1 MKGNDNTKF
10 MELMCAAVDI
20 KEKMRALY
28 AEAAGKCSD
37 EVGSGTFKM
46 LEELEKAHLDRLRKI
61 SEGASGGGEVSFD
74 SCRFYDFE
82 TPDRKEVIRR
92 IAGQRKTVSRACLD
106 DIAAI
111 ESGMELEN
119 KSIEFFIAQLK
130 KAPEPATREFL
141 NYLIAEEREHYI
153 VLADLKFYYID
164 PEHWFMEKGRTEL
177 DGAGGV
183 S

>member
-1 MKGNDNTKF
+1 MKGNDNTMF

-20 KEKMRALY
+20 KEKMRVLY

-37 EVGSGTFKM
+37 EVGSSTFKM
-46 LEELEKAHLDRLRKI
+46 LEELEQAHLERLR
-61 SEGASGGGEVSFD
+61 EMNEEASKGGGVSFD
-74 SCRFYDFE
+74 SCRFYDFD
-82 TPDRKEVIRR
+82 TTDRKEIIRK
-92 IAGQRKTVSRACLD
+92 IAKQRKTVARACLD
-106 DIAAI
+106 DVAAI

-119 KSIEFFIAQLK
+119 KSIAFFIEQLK
-130 KAPEPATREFL
+130 KSPEPSTREFL

-164 PEHWFMEKGRTEL
+164 PEHWFMEKGRAEL
-177 DGAGGV
+177 DGAGGI